1 MKIGLVGFPG
11 SGKTTVFN
19 ALTGLAAETGPGGG
33 RGKTNVGVVKV
44 PDGRIDALSALFN
57 PKRTVY
63 AEVRFSDVAGN
74 PTATG
79 RGLDAGTIA
88 AMRDMD
94 AMAQVVRGFVDP
106 TSGEPARPAGELADF
121 EAETLLADMEVV
133 ERRLARLRKGE
144 RASFPR
150 EAELLEVI
158 HAQLEAERPLR
169 ALGWRES
176 EWAGF
181 GGFGFL
187 SRKPMMAVLNVPE
200 SQASSAMPTDVSGFC
215 AARGMPALVLSA
227 PVEAEIAQ
235 LPREERA
242 AFASELGLSEPA
254 QDRFIREAYAL
265 LDLVSFFTVGPD
277 EVRAW
282 TIRRGTPAQQAGGKI
297 HSDIERGFIRA
308 EVMEHE
314 ELLRL
319 GTEAKVR
326 EAGKLRLEGKEYVVK
341 DGDVAHFRFNV

>member
-19 ALTGLAAETGPGGG
+19 ALTGLAAETGPAGG
-33 RGKTNVGVVKV
+33 RGKTNLGVVKV
-44 PDGRIDALSALFN
+44 PDARIDALSELFK

-63 AEVRFSDVAGN
+63 AEVRFSDVPGGAAG
-74 PTATG
+74 G
-79 RGLDAGTIA
+79 RGLDAATLSTI
-88 AMRDMD
+88 RDMD
-94 AMAQVVRGFVDP
+94 ALAQVVRGFDDATTASPV
-106 TSGEPARPAGELADF
+106 RPVGELADF
-121 EAETLLADMEVV
+121 EAETILADAEVA
-133 ERRLARLRKGE
+133 ERRLARLKRGE
-144 RASFPR
+144 KATFAR
-150 EAELLEVI
+150 EAELLERI
-158 HAQLEAERPLR
+158 QAHLEAERTLR
-169 ALGWRES
+169 SLDLSEG

-181 GGFGFL
+181 TGFAFL
-187 SRKPMMAVLNVPE
+187 SRKPIMAVLNVPE
-200 SQASSAMPTDVSGFC
+200 DRAAADLPADAREFC
-215 AARGMPALVLSA
+215 QARGLPILALSA

-235 LPREERA
+235 LPQAERA
-242 AFASELGLSEPA
+242 SFAREMGLAEPA

-308 EVMEHE
+308 EVLEHE
-314 ELLRL
+314 DLLRL

-326 EAGKLRLEGKEYVVK
+326 EAGRLRLEGKEYVVK

>member
-19 ALTGLAAETGPGGG
+19 ALTGLSAVTGLAAQ
-33 RGKTNVGVVKV
+33 RGKTNLGVVKV
-44 PDGRIDALSALFN
+44 PDPRVDELSALFR

-63 AEVRFSDVAGN
+63 AEVQFVDVAGGG
-74 PTATG
+74 PAG
-79 RGLDAGTIA
+79 RGLDAATLA

-94 AMAQVVRGFVDP
+94 AMAQVVRAFDDLATGGAP
-106 TSGEPARPAGELADF
+106 RPLGELADF
-121 EAETLLADMEVV
+121 EAEALLADTEVA
-133 ERRLARLRKGE
+133 ERRLTRLRKGE
-144 RASFPR
+144 RGFAR
-150 EAELLEVI
+150 EAELLEQI
-158 HAQLEAERPLR
+158 LAHLEGERPLR
-169 ALGWRES
+169 ALALSEA

-181 GGFGFL
+181 GGFAFL
-187 SRKPMMAVLNVPE
+187 SRKPLMIVLNVPE
-200 SQASSAMPTDVSGFC
+200 AAAAAGLPSDVEAFC
-215 AARGMPALVLSA
+215 RERGMPAIALSA

-235 LPREERA
+235 LPPEERG
-242 AFASELGLSEPA
+242 AFARELGFAEPA

-265 LDLVSFFTVGPD
+265 LDLISFFTVGPD

-282 TIRRGTPAQQAGGKI
+282 TIRRGTAAQQAAGKI

-308 EVMEHE
+308 EVVEHG

-319 GTEAKVR
+319 GNEARAR
-326 EAGKLRLEGKEYVVK
+326 EAGKLRLEGKEYVVQ

>member
-19 ALTGLAAETGPGGG
+19 ALTGLTAETGPAGG
-33 RGKTNVGVVKV
+33 RAKTNLGAVKV
-44 PDGRIDALSALFN
+44 PDPRVDALSALFS

-63 AEVRFSDVAGN
+63 AEVRFSDVPGGQGS
-74 PTATG
+74 TQ
-79 RGLDAGTIA
+79 RGLEAVTLA

-94 AMAQVVRGFVDP
+94 AMAQVVRAFEDP
-106 TSGEPARPAGELADF
+106 SSDAPPRPLGELADF
-121 EAETLLADMEVV
+121 EAETILADHEVV

-144 RASFPR
+144 RGFPR
-150 EAELLEVI
+150 EEELLEQVLA
-158 HAQLEAERPLR
+158 HLEGERPLR
-169 ALGWRES
+169 SLDLS
-176 EWAGF
+176 ETEWGGF
-181 GGFGFL
+181 GGFAFL
-187 SRKPMMAVLNVPE
+187 SRKPLMALLNVPE
-200 SQASSAMPTDVSGFC
+200 AGAGAMVPADVRQFC
-215 AARGMPALVLSA
+215 GARGLGVLALSA

-242 AFASELGLSEPA
+242 AFALEMGLDEPA

-265 LDLVSFFTVGPD
+265 LDLISFFTVGPD

-282 TIRRGTPAQQAGGKI
+282 TIRRGTPAQQAGGKV

-308 EVMEHE
+308 EVMEHD
-314 ELLRL
+314 ELLLL
-319 GTEAKVR
+319 GSEAKVR
-326 EAGKLRLEGKEYVVK
+326 EAGKLRLEGKEYLVK

>member
-1 MKIGLVGFPG
+1 
-11 SGKTTVFN
+11 TVFN
-19 ALTGLAAETGPGGG
+19 ALTGLSAETGPAGG
-33 RGKTNVGVVKV
+33 RGKTNLGVVKV
-44 PDGRIDALSALFN
+44 PDPRVDALSALFR
-57 PKRTVY
+57 PKRTTY
-63 AEVRFSDVAGN
+63 AEVRFSDVPGT
-74 PTATG
+74 PGSTG
-79 RGLDAGTIA
+79 RGLDAATLT

-94 AMAQVVRGFVDP
+94 ALAQVVRGFADP
-106 TSGEPARPAGELADF
+106 GTGEAPRPTGELADF
-121 EAETLLADMEVV
+121 EAEMILADAEVV

-144 RASFPR
+144 RGFPR
-150 EAELLEVI
+150 EAELLERI
-158 HAQLEAERPLR
+158 GAHLESER
-169 ALGWRES
+169 ALRSLDLSEG
-176 EWAGF
+176 EWASF
-181 GGFGFL
+181 SGFGFL
-187 SRKPMMAVLNVPE
+187 SRKPTMVVINVAE
-200 SQASSAMPTDVSGFC
+200 SEAGVPLAGDVVAF
-215 AARGMPALVLSA
+215 ARERAMPALALSA

-235 LPREERA
+235 LPPGERA
-242 AFASELGLSEPA
+242 SFASEMGLREPA

-265 LDLVSFFTVGPD
+265 LDLISFFTVGPD

-282 TIRRGTPAQQAGGKI
+282 TIRRGTPAQGAGGKI

>member
-19 ALTGLAAETGPGGG
+19 ALTGLSADTGPSGG
-33 RGKTNVGVVKV
+33 RGRTNLGVVKV
-44 PDGRIDALSALFN
+44 PDIRIDALSELFK

-74 PTATG
+74 PASTG

-94 AMAQVVRGFVDP
+94 AMAQVVRGFNDP
-106 TSGEPARPAGELADF
+106 ATAAPPRAVAELADF
-121 EAETLLADMEVV
+121 EAETLLADTEVV

-144 RASFPR
+144 RASFAR
-150 EAELLEVI
+150 EQELLERI
-158 HAQLEAERPLR
+158 QSHLESEKPLR
-169 ALGWRES
+169 SLELS
-176 EWAGF
+176 EGEWIGF

-200 SQASSAMPTDVSGFC
+200 PRASEELPQDVRVFC
-215 AARGMPALVLSA
+215 EERAVPALVLSA
-227 PVEAEIAQ
+227 PVEAEVAQ
-235 LPREERA
+235 LPPEERA
-242 AFASELGLSEPA
+242 TFAREMGLAEPA

-265 LDLVSFFTVGPD
+265 LDLISFFTVGPD

-282 TIRRGTPAQQAGGKI
+282 TIRRGTHAQQAGGKI

-308 EVMEHE
+308 EVMEHD

-326 EAGKLRLEGKEYVVK
+326 EAGKLRLEGKDYVVK

>member
-44 PDGRIDALSALFN
+44 PDARIDALSALFK

-74 PTATG
+74 PAATS
-79 RGLDAGTIA
+79 RGLDPGTIA
-88 AMRDMD
+88 AMRDTD
-94 AMAQVVRGFVDP
+94 AMAQVVRGFDDP
-106 TSGEPARPAGELADF
+106 ATGDPPRPVGELADF
-121 EAETLLADMEVV
+121 EAETLLADSEVV

-144 RASFPR
+144 RASFAR
-150 EAELLEVI
+150 EQELLERI
-158 HAQLEAERPLR
+158 HAHLEAERPLR
-169 ALGWRES
+169 SLDLTEP
-176 EWAGF
+176 EWVGF

-187 SRKPMMAVLNVPE
+187 SRKPLMAVLNVPE
-200 SQASSAMPTDVSGFC
+200 TQAGAELPADVRAFC
-215 AARGMPALVLSA
+215 AARGIPALVLSA

-242 AFASELGLSEPA
+242 AFARELGLPEPA

-265 LDLVSFFTVGPD
+265 LEQISFFTVGPD

-282 TIRRGTPAQQAGGKI
+282 TIRRGTAAQQAGGKV

-319 GTEAKVR
+319 GTEAKMR
-326 EAGKLRLEGKEYVVK
+326 EAGKLRLEGKDYVVK
-341 DGDVAHFRFNV
+341 DGEVAHFRFNV

>member
-44 PDGRIDALSALFN
+44 PDARIDALSALFK

-74 PTATG
+74 PAATA
-79 RGLDAGTIA
+79 RGLDPGTIA

-94 AMAQVVRGFVDP
+94 AMAQVVRGFDDP
-106 TSGEPARPAGELADF
+106 ATGGRPRPAGEIADF
-121 EAETLLADMEVV
+121 EAETLLADTDVV

-144 RASFPR
+144 RASFAR
-150 EAELLEVI
+150 EQELLERI
-158 HAQLEAERPLR
+158 HAHLETESPLR
-169 ALGWRES
+169 ALALTEA

-187 SRKPMMAVLNVPE
+187 SKKPMMAVLNVPE
-200 SQASSAMPTDVSGFC
+200 AQAGADLPPDVRELT
-215 AARGMPALVLSA
+215 AAHGMPALVLSA

-235 LPREERA
+235 LPRGERA
-242 AFASELGLSEPA
+242 AFARELGLAEPA

-265 LDLVSFFTVGPD
+265 LDLISFFTVGPD

-282 TIRRGTPAQQAGGKI
+282 TIRRGTAAQPAGGKI

-308 EVMEHE
+308 EIMEHD

-319 GTEAKVR
+319 GTEARMR
-326 EAGKLRLEGKEYVVK
+326 EAGKLRLEGKEYIIK

>member
-19 ALTGLAAETGPGGG
+19 ALTGLSADTGPAGA
-33 RGKTNVGVVKV
+33 RSKANVGVVKV
-44 PDGRIDALSALFN
+44 PDPRIDALSALFK

-63 AEVRFSDVAGN
+63 AEVRFSDVPGN
-74 PTATG
+74 PGAG
-79 RGLDAGTIA
+79 SRGLDATTLT
-88 AMRDMD
+88 AMRDVD
-94 AMAQVVRGFVDP
+94 AMAQVVRGFLDP
-106 TSGEPARPAGELADF
+106 LAGTPPRAVGELADF
-121 EAETLLADMEVV
+121 EAETLLADTDVT

-144 RASFPR
+144 RAAFPR
-150 EAELLEVI
+150 EQELLERI
-158 HAQLEAERPLR
+158 HAHLEAERPLR
-169 ALGWRES
+169 SLDLAET
-176 EWAGF
+176 EWTGF

-187 SRKPMMAVLNVPE
+187 SRKPMMAVLNVAESEAATELPPE
-200 SQASSAMPTDVSGFC
+200 VREFC
-215 AARGMPALVLSA
+215 APRGTAALVLSA
-227 PVEAEIAQ
+227 PVEAEVAQ
-235 LPREERA
+235 LAREERA
-242 AFASELGLSEPA
+242 AFARELGLAEPA

-265 LDLVSFFTVGPD
+265 LDLISFFTVGPD

-282 TIRRGTPAQQAGGKI
+282 TIRRGTAAQQAAGKI

-308 EVMEHE
+308 EVVEHG

-319 GTEAKVR
+319 GTEAKAR